1 MSDLSS
7 LRTLAGEISEEGRIH
22 VASCRHF
29 CYRAG
34 PICFLPV
41 LMHGAASAGGT
52 PLTRFVSFF
61 FSFSQDLARPL
72 EARPPWWHSG
82 RQGEEGEPLG
92 PRSTP
97 YGAHQPPVNVKG
109 QEKGVL
115 VVWMTSN
122 ELHHTVKRSVCWA
135 SRPRFLIRF
144 CSITRYSSAIHNL
157 LC

>member
-61 FSFSQDLARPL
+61 FFFLPGSGQAFGGQTSLMAQRQAGGGRRASGSSGHSLRCAPATSQRQRSGERSSCGLDDFKWAASHCEVFSLLSFQAKVPDQILFN
-72 EARPPWWHSG
+72 HKV
-82 RQGEEGEPLG
+82 Q
-92 PRSTP
+92 
-97 YGAHQPPVNVKG
+97 
-109 QEKGVL
+109 
-115 VVWMTSN
+115 
-122 ELHHTVKRSVCWA
+122 
-135 SRPRFLIRF
+135 
-144 CSITRYSSAIHNL
+144 
-157 LC
+157 LCHP